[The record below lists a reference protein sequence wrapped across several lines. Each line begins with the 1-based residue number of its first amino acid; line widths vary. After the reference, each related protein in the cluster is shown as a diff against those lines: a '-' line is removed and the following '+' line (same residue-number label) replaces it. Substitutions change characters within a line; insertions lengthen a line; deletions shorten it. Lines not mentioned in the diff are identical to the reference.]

1 MIKDKRLLYLL
12 KLVVSLFL
20 FLGALYFEN
29 PQQIRL
35 YILVVV
41 FLFYLTTGFV
51 KASFKK
57 EKKLYIIFFILD
69 VAFIYIMEYNSRLL
83 INYFFHSFY
92 IIILLEASLTLGF
105 RNGILIGL
113 FTLFV
118 SMIKYVYLIYYKLNY
133 SNVSQLSFFLMINIL
148 IIVVTGFAQ
157 HNKEEK
163 EKKDILYK
171 ELLDVNRQ
179 LKLYTQ
185 EIKRLSIV
193 EERNRIA
200 RDIHDTL
207 GHKMTA
213 LIMQLQ
219 MAEHLIKN
227 DSNQAEKLIA
237 DAVETGRDT
246 MIGIREVVET
256 LRIKDNANLSC
267 EEIKNLINEFSEKTG
282 IDIELQIENE
292 QIIKNSNVN
301 YIIYRILQETITNA
315 VRHGKAT
322 KININL
328 NYSFKSISFF
338 IKDNGVGAE
347 NITEGYGIKGIRERV
362 ELYSGN
368 VEFGSDDGFSI
379 KGILYLE
386 GNND

>member
-12 KLVVSLFL
+12 KLIVSMFL

-41 FLFYLTTGFV
+41 FLLYLTTGFV
-51 KASFKK
+51 KAFLKK
-57 EKKLYIIFFILD
+57 ENKLYIIFFILD
-69 VAFIYIMEYNSRLL
+69 IAFIYIMEYNSRLL

-92 IIILLEASLTLGF
+92 IIVLLEASLTLGF
-105 RNGILIGL
+105 KNGILIGI
-113 FTLFV
+113 FTLSV
-118 SMIKYVYLIYYKLNY
+118 SMIKYVYLIYYKFNY
-133 SNVSQLSFFLMINIL
+133 SNVSQLSFFLMVNIL
-148 IIVVTGFAQ
+148 IIVITGFAQ

-163 EKKDILYK
+163 EKKDKLYK
-171 ELLDVNRQ
+171 ELLDANRQ

-219 MAEHLIKN
+219 MAEHLIKD
-227 DSNQAEKLIA
+227 DSNQAEKLIV

-246 MIGIREVVET
+246 MIGIRGVVET
-256 LRIKDNANLSC
+256 LRITDNTNFSFKNIENLAN
-267 EEIKNLINEFSEKTG
+267 KFSEKTG
-282 IDIELQIENE
+282 IDIKLQINNE
-292 QIIKNSNVN
+292 HTIKDSNAN
-301 YIIYRILQETITNA
+301 HTIYRILQETMTNA

-322 KININL
+322 RIIINL
-328 NYSFKSISFF
+328 NYSIKSISFF

-362 ELYSGN
+362 GLYNGN
-368 VEFGSDDGFSI
+368 VEFGSDDGFFI
-379 KGILYLE
+379 RGILYLE
-386 GNND
+386 VNND

>member
-207 GHKMTA
+207 GHKMSA

>member
-12 KLVVSLFL
+12 KLIVSVFL

-41 FLFYLTTGFV
+41 FLLYLTTGFV
-51 KASFKK
+51 KAFLKK
-57 EKKLYIIFFILD
+57 ENKLYIIFFILD
-69 VAFIYIMEYNSRLL
+69 IAFIYIMEYNSRLL

-92 IIILLEASLTLGF
+92 IIVLLEASLTLGF
-105 RNGILIGL
+105 KNGILIGI
-113 FTLFV
+113 FTLSV
-118 SMIKYVYLIYYKLNY
+118 SMIKYVYLIYYKFNY
-133 SNVSQLSFFLMINIL
+133 SNVSQLSFFLMVNIL
-148 IIVVTGFAQ
+148 IIVITGFAQ

-163 EKKDILYK
+163 EKKDKLYK
-171 ELLDVNRQ
+171 ELLDANRQ

-219 MAEHLIKN
+219 MAEHLIKD
-227 DSNQAEKLIA
+227 DSNQAEKLIV
-237 DAVETGRDT
+237 DAVKTGKDT
-246 MIGIREVVET
+246 MIGIRGVVET
-256 LRIKDNANLSC
+256 LRITDNTNFSFKNIENLAN
-267 EEIKNLINEFSEKTG
+267 KFSEKTG
-282 IDIELQIENE
+282 IDIKLQINNE
-292 QIIKNSNVN
+292 HTIKDSNAN
-301 YIIYRILQETITNA
+301 HTIYRILQETMTNA

-328 NYSFKSISFF
+328 NYSIKSISFF

-347 NITEGYGIKGIRERV
+347 KITEGYGIKGIRERV
-362 ELYSGN
+362 GLYNGN
-368 VEFGSDDGFSI
+368 VEFGSDDGFFI
-379 KGILYLE
+379 RGILYLE
-386 GNND
+386 VNND